1 MVLYLQFGTFISSIC
16 TRYSENIHKKYRN
29 KTLEKIIFSYACAF
43 LISGV
48 MILINSSIKV
58 NNNIAI
64 LMVILTFG
72 VKGPYSVLIK
82 KYLKNFTN
90 SKQRTQISGAKIFI
104 EELVT
109 GICLLY
115 ASIMS
120 KIFDERYIVAFF
132 GIQFLILFSIVLNI
146 SRKHVGKNPEEY
158 SKEDLMQD

>member
-1 MVLYLQFGTFISSIC
+1 MQFGTFIAAIS
-16 TRYSENIHKKYRN
+16 TRHSGKIHKKYRN
-29 KTLEKIIFSYACAF
+29 KSLEKTILPYTYAF
-43 LISGV
+43 FISGI
-48 MILINSSIKV
+48 ILLMNRFIGLNRF
-58 NNNIAI
+58 IAI
-64 LMVILTFG
+64 LMIIVTF
-72 VKGPYSVLIK
+72 VCKGPYYVLIK
-82 KYLKNFTN
+82 KYLRNFTN
-90 SKQRTQISGAKIFI
+90 YKIRTKISGAKIFI